1 MAFELEYDS
10 EWVTVRPRQRS
21 GLRRLLEQRRAGVDA
36 MAETDRE
43 VAFALAEV
51 RMASEEDPDCVRIA
65 DAVVRMPHRVAAALD
80 GRSASALGLP
90 PVVDLTFRTDV
101 EGALGT
107 PSFQLRHWWSKFGRV
122 QMPRRVGAILETD
135 DGNRR
140 LPLWLLDAIEVS
152 EGFEPGT
159 DLAEHW
165 EALARF
171 RRALDP
177 GVEMSADVDA
187 ARVSMTDFLQGLE
200 VRLADSF
207 GIAPKADSD
216 GLLDFDPVPFW
227 GGSLEGVAE
236 DEVAEAHSELRG
248 EAMRRFQERVRTR
261 GALPAYRVAD
271 GSYLVVDR
279 AAQTALEVMTRK
291 QRAKPE
297 ERDAFVRN
305 PTAAIAAA
313 TAAKLRETGELE
325 GLNPEGEEE
334 AIEVNAGPTFVETVE
349 YSGRVIGTK
358 VYETPELDMP
368 AGPRTTWLPEGF
380 SAAAEA
386 LQDMNEQALD
396 GLADEMRRAVAEGRE
411 TVVVGGV
418 EFPANSASLAG
429 IESLKRIGKESDAG
443 VGEDKGENQLDAG
456 RGPLILDTK
465 QNFSDLGWQP
475 ELVPRDGPL
484 GDGVPVGVVTA
495 LKDHQREGLAWQKE
509 CWSVGLSGALNADE
523 QGLGKTLQTIAFLR
537 AVRDRQEKAHA
548 ASSYPV
554 LVVAPTSL
562 LPTWEAEVAK
572 HTDRDGLGHVIRL
585 YGSGLGGYKAS
596 GVEGVDTE
604 SGEPKLDLGML
615 EEAIAEGRGHRF
627 WMLTTYTTLTNYHHS
642 LARIPFAVVVF
653 DEIQALKNPASL
665 RSFAARA
672 IRGDFRIGLTGT
684 PIENRTS
691 DLWAVMDQLVPG
703 ALGTLSEFNDEY
715 SEPDQ
720 PKMSELHGRVFLPMS
735 GLPRLALRRTKDQVA
750 AQLPRKSRRLHPR
763 VMPESQVAA
772 YDAARLTVTRGRGG
786 LKALHHI
793 RSASVHP
800 ALALRRGGSDF
811 VGDSARIDATFDVI
825 RHVRDRGERALV
837 FIEHR
842 LVQYQFVE
850 VARREFGLPRIDIIN
865 GSTPIRQ
872 RQLIVERFQRHLDE
886 DGGFDLLVLGTRAA
900 GTGLTLT
907 AATHVIHV
915 SRWWNPAV
923 EEQCNDRVH
932 RIGQDRAVTVH
943 VPMAVHPA
951 YREHSFDCLLHS
963 LMSRK
968 RKLADSA
975 LWPMG
980 DTESDVE
987 GLQEGMV
994 REPGDVGMGDDV
1006 SGAGPVA
1013 AALVATFARDGKPPP
1028 VFAADGS
1035 VEYE

>member
-1 MAFELEYDS
+1 MAFELDYDS
-10 EWVTVRPRQRS
+10 EWVTVRPRQRR
-21 GLRRLLEQRRAGVDA
+21 GLRRLLEQRRRGVDA
-36 MAETDRE
+36 MAEADRE
-43 VAFALAEV
+43 VACALAEV
-51 RMASEEDPDCVRIA
+51 RMASEEDPDAVRIA
-65 DAVVRMPHRVAAALD
+65 DDAVRMPHRVAAALD

-107 PSFQLRHWWSKFGRV
+107 PSFQLRHWWLKFGRV
-122 QMPRRVGAILETD
+122 QKPKRVGTILETD

-140 LPLWLLDAIEVS
+140 LPLWLLDAVEVA
-152 EGFEPGT
+152 EGFEAGT
-159 DLAEHW
+159 DLAAHW

-177 GVEMSADVDA
+177 GVEMAADVDA

-200 VRLADSF
+200 VRLADGF
-207 GIAPKADSD
+207 GIAPKNGSD
-216 GLLDFDPVPFW
+216 GSLDFDPVPFS
-227 GGSLEGVAE
+227 GQSLEGVAE
-236 DEVAEAHSELRG
+236 EDVAEAHSELRG
-248 EAMRRFQERVRTR
+248 DTLRRFQERVRMR
-261 GALPAYRVAD
+261 GSLPAYRVGD

-279 AAQTALEVMTRK
+279 SAQTALDVMSRK
-291 QRAKPE
+291 QRAEPAQRE
-297 ERDAFVRN
+297 AFVRN
-305 PTAAIAAA
+305 PRTAIAAA
-313 TAAKLRETGELE
+313 TARRLRETGELD
-325 GLNPEGEEE
+325 GLSPEGEEE
-334 AIEVNAGPTFVETVE
+334 TIEAKAGPAFVETVE
-349 YSGRVIGTK
+349 YSGRVIGTR
-358 VYETPELDMP
+358 VYENPELDMP
-368 AGPRTTWLPEGF
+368 AGLRTTWLPE
-380 SAAAEA
+380 SLRAAAEA
-386 LQDMNEQALD
+386 LEGMDEQALD
-396 GLADEMRRAVAEGRE
+396 GLVEEVRKAVDEGRE

-418 EFPANSASLAG
+418 EFPADEASLEG
-429 IESLKRIGKESDAG
+429 IESLQRIRKEDDSEAG
-443 VGEDKGENQLDAG
+443 VGEGATDDEPDIG
-456 RGPLILDTK
+456 RGPVILDTK
-465 QNFSDLGWQP
+465 QNFSNLGWQP
-475 ELVPRDGPL
+475 ELAPRDGHL
-484 GDGVPVGVVTA
+484 AEGVPAGVVAA
-495 LKDHQREGLAWQKE
+495 LKDHQREGLEWQKE
-509 CWSVGLSGALNADE
+509 CWTVGLAGALNADE
-523 QGLGKTLQTIAFLR
+523 QGLGKTLQTITFLR
-537 AVRDRQEKAHA
+537 AVQDRQAGRRA
-548 ASSYPV
+548 TNSFPV

-562 LPTWEAEVAK
+562 LPTWEAEVTR
-572 HTDRDGLGHVIRL
+572 HTDQDGLGHVIRL
-585 YGSGLGGYKAS
+585 YGSGLGGYRAS
-596 GVEGVDTE
+596 GVDGVDTE
-604 SGEPKLDLGML
+604 SGEAKLDLGML

-642 LARIPFAVVVF
+642 LGRIPFAVAVF

-691 DLWAVMDQLVPG
+691 DLWALMDQLVPG
-703 ALGTLSEFNDEY
+703 ALGTLKEFNDEY

-720 PKMSELHGRVFLPMS
+720 GKMTELHGRVFLPTS
-735 GLPRLALRRTKDQVA
+735 GLPQLAMRRTKEQVA
-750 AQLPRKSRRLHPR
+750 EQLPQKSRRLHPR
-763 VMPESQVAA
+763 LMPESQVAA
-772 YDAARLTVTRGRGG
+772 YDAARLKVTRGRGG

-793 RSASVHP
+793 RSVSVHP
-800 ALALRRGGSDF
+800 ELALRETGSDF
-811 VGDSARIDATFDVI
+811 VRDSARIDATFDVI
-825 RHVRDRGERALV
+825 RNVRERGERALV

-842 LVQYQFVE
+842 FVQYQFVE
-850 VARREFGLPRIDIIN
+850 VARREFGLPKIDIIN
-865 GSTPIRQ
+865 GNTPITQ

-932 RIGQDRAVTVH
+932 RIGQERAVTVH

-987 GLQEGMV
+987 GLKKGMV
-994 REPGDVGMGDDV
+994 REPGDGGDA
-1006 SGAGPVA
+1006 SGADPVA
-1013 AALVATFARDGKPPP
+1013 TALLATFARDGKPAP
-1028 VFAADGS
+1028 VFEADGS